1 MRFDGYWVV
10 LGEDKVTLTRAI
22 FDETELDPATGWKEA
37 WQNQE
42 RDGPAKGYVELE
54 GALLCAAEHLAKLEG
69 APMPDAKKWVT
80 SLKLSDGVR
89 DSFAAHCLSDLLNQ
103 LNPPSP

>member
-1 MRFDGYWVV
+1 MRFGGYWVV
-10 LGEDKVTLTRAI
+10 LSEDKATLTRTS

-42 RDGPAKGYVELE
+42 HDGPAKGYVEME

-69 APMPDAKKWVT
+69 IPMPDAKEWVT
-80 SLKLSDGVR
+80 SLNLSDWPQH
-89 DSFAAHCLSDLLNQ
+89 SFEAHCLADLLNQ
-103 LNPPSP
+103 PNPPSP

>member
-1 MRFDGYWVV
+1 MRFGGYWVV
-10 LGEDKVTLTRAI
+10 LGEEKATLTRTS

-42 RDGPAKGYVELE
+42 RDGPGKGYVELE

-69 APMPDAKKWVT
+69 AVLMDAKKWVA
-80 SLKLSDGVR
+80 SLNFSDWADG
-89 DSFAAHCLSDLLNQ
+89 SFEAHCLSDLLNQ
-103 LNPPSP
+103 PNPPSP